1 MSSLLKPLSCLQLK
15 KISKGP
21 NHFFMLSLLA
31 FSVEE
36 LDFPVVAFEGLAVEE
51 FFSRRGDVDLLLAD
65 VPLELVSAIT
75 TSSLTH

>member
-1 MSSLLKPLSCLQLK
+1 MCIVKPVNAVNLFATK

-51 FFSRRGDVDLLLAD
+51 FFSRRGDVDPLLAD

-75 TSSLTH
+75 TS

>member
-1 MSSLLKPLSCLQLK
+1 MCIVKPVRAVNLFATK
-15 KISKGP
+15 KTSKGP

-31 FSVEE
+31 FSEVEE
-36 LDFPVVAFEGLAVEE
+36 LDFPVVAFEGLAVEG

-75 TSSLTH
+75 TS